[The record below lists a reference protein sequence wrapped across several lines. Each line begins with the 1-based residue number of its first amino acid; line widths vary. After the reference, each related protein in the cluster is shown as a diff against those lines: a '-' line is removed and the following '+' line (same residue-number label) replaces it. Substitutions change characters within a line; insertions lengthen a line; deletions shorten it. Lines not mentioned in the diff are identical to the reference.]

1 MFFFSIVSHAPAYR
15 WVWLFFSKDLK
26 VSLNCWEMCNALKVV
41 LRLFLFWFVL
51 VDLSR
56 LPLVYKVVKRL
67 EKKPHGFLLLCFGVF
82 LQKQIGSRACTCPSK
97 RQSPLKYL
105 QLVQRQELLGRRVLL
120 PAPVLRSQSL
130 TFEVLSCKDS
140 GRLERNRMSWF

>member
-1 MFFFSIVSHAPAYR
+1 MQCSESSIKAFLVLICLGRFKSAPIGLQGCKETGKKTP
-15 WVWLFFSKDLK
+15 WF
-26 VSLNCWEMCNALKVV
+26 CC
-41 LRLFLFWFVL
+41 FVL
-51 VDLSR
+51 
-56 LPLVYKVVKRL
+56 
-67 EKKPHGFLLLCFGVF
+67 GFF

-140 GRLERNRMSWF
+140 GRLERSRMSWFRALLCKGLYLVYCS